1 MDEHGNYKEPAA
13 SQSFLAKVKKTLFAR
28 FNAEKKENTVGDLIL
43 SELENVEAAIKAEK
57 EIFTKERLTER
68 EKGKRL
74 LFLFQ
79 KDLMPGINGMILE
92 SKDKRDALVI
102 NGSSRTAKMVSWA
115 FLILVNT
122 GMLFYILL
130 FALSQDPH
138 RQNAWGQSFALWL
151 VVEVFLVSTVSV
163 LLMQV
168 LIPSLTMK
176 DVGIIKKKLIFNVIS
191 FYKDLAAKKNH
202 GTEEKEGVTVE
213 LKNKVFN
220 SAEYLF
226 ISTRLAH
233 FYSDLRIAKMIL
245 AFQTPWP
252 KQSYHHITDTSKK
265 YDRKFSALQRSLSI
279 VVLFFLTS
287 LISVPISVQDMIIQ
301 CGSTV
306 TIGYTLL
313 FHLKLYQIFPVL
325 IVVPTIFLGIIIH
338 FMIQSNKAK
347 KKVDDSKLM
356 KEIKTMET
364 ERKNAYEATRE
375 DDKNNTKEA
384 TPLEAAIIV
393 SSEHEQEEGTGGLM
407 KHKKRRE
414 SLHKG
419 IKLAQQ
425 IETVLQKV
433 KEKKEQA
440 VDDEN
445 SDTQSDAFL
454 SSNESS
460 SILAKYQKNVD
471 ESYATEEKESN
482 DNSFQAF
489 SPRTAFAYLAQR
501 FAAEV
506 DDSRDS
512 GNYSSSHDEEDED
525 LFNLH
530 LAKSKYSSDNQEDD
544 DEEEDDDISSDDSLL
559 HELKTQASM
568 KLVSLSNTS
577 LASRLLLDQSGFERR
592 RKSYEKPSLIKHT
605 TEEEEDE
612 EEQEVDNDNDL
623 PALNIFNRSTPLSKP
638 SIFQNE
644 GMQRRDNDWSSIT
657 YSQREKE
664 SISDEGKEDHHDQE
678 EEEDID
684 DNLSS
689 IHLPPLQHQNS
700 KNSNG
705 NKVDSQPFIFNNPLR
720 HASYNLQI
728 PKSILPSS
736 KLIQDSNESS
746 SEANEDED
754 RDQNSSSSESTSKKK
769 EKDDHSSE
777 SHSSSEYQSSNHNY
791 SGSQKGSVSSSSND
805 EDEDHDQKSNSS
817 QSTSKKDNNDDQEEN
832 RHSQPFIFN
841 NPLRH
846 ASYNLQ
852 IPKSILPSSKIIQDS
867 SNGSSSEEENEDED
881 QEHDS
886 SSSQSASKKKQ
897 KDDHSSESH
906 SSSEYQT
913 SNHKYSGSQKGSVS
927 SSSNDEDEDDND
939 NNEEEDDDIHS
950 HESFP
955 DQIV

>member
-13 SQSFLAKVKKTLFAR
+13 SQSFVAKAKKYVFAS
-28 FNAEKKENTVGDLIL
+28 FNSEKKENTVGDLIL
-43 SELENVEAAIKAEK
+43 SELENVETAIKAEK

-92 SKDKRDALVI
+92 SKDKRDTLVI

-115 FLILVNT
+115 FLITINA

-202 GTEEKEGVTVE
+202 GTEEKDGDTVE
-213 LKNKVFN
+213 MKDKVFS

-252 KQSYHHITDTSKK
+252 KQSYQHITDTSKK
-265 YDRKFSALQRSLSI
+265 YERKFSALQRSLSI

-325 IVVPTIFLGIIIH
+325 IVVPTIFLGVIIH

-375 DDKNNTKEA
+375 DDKNIMKEA
-384 TPLEAAIIV
+384 SPLEAAIIV

-414 SLHKG
+414 SLQKG

-440 VDDEN
+440 DEDSVNPSDD
-445 SDTQSDAFL
+445 FRL

-460 SILAKYQKNVD
+460 SMEKYQKNVD
-471 ESYATEEKESN
+471 GREEEKKNEEFVTI
-482 DNSFQAF
+482 DKVFPPF
-489 SPRTAFAYLAQR
+489 SPRLAFTYLAQR
-501 FAAEV
+501 FADEV
-506 DDSRDS
+506 EEDHNPGD
-512 GNYSSSHDEEDED
+512 YSLSHDEEDDE

-530 LAKSKYSSDNQEDD
+530 LAKEKDSQNDD
-544 DEEEDDDISSDDSLL
+544 DEEEDDDDMSSDDSLL
-559 HELKTQASM
+559 DELKTQASM

-577 LASRLLLDQSGFERR
+577 LASRLLLDQSGFDRR
-592 RKSYEKPSLIKHT
+592 RKSYEKPSPLKQAAFL
-605 TEEEEDE
+605 EEEEDE
-612 EEQEVDNDNDL
+612 EDENNNNL
-623 PALNIFNRSTPLSKP
+623 PALDIFNRSSPDRKP
-638 SIFQNE
+638 SKYKNLLIEQQE
-644 GMQRRDNDWSSIT
+644 NDWSSIT
-657 YSQREKE
+657 FSRKERNSVSDQQTSEEKE
-664 SISDEGKEDHHDQE
+664 EN
-678 EEEDID
+678 EDID

-689 IHLPPLQHQNS
+689 IHLPPLLKQNS
-700 KNSNG
+700 KNSNDD
-705 NKVDSQPFIFNNPLR
+705 KVESFQSQPFIFNNPLR

-728 PKSILPSS
+728 PKSILSS
-736 KLIQDSNESS
+736 AKVILDSPNESS
-746 SEANEDED
+746 SEEEDRESGDED
-754 RDQNSSSSESTSKKK
+754 HENDSSSFQSTSKKN
-769 EKDDHSSE
+769 EKGGHASE
-777 SHSSSEYQSSNHNY
+777 SSEYRTSTQNY
-791 SGSQKGSVSSSSND
+791 SASQKGSVSSSSND
-805 EDEDHDQKSNSS
+805 EDEEQ
-817 QSTSKKDNNDDQEEN
+817 
-832 RHSQPFIFN
+832 
-841 NPLRH
+841 
-846 ASYNLQ
+846 
-852 IPKSILPSSKIIQDS
+852 
-867 SNGSSSEEENEDED
+867 
-881 QEHDS
+881 
-886 SSSQSASKKKQ
+886 
-897 KDDHSSESH
+897 
-906 SSSEYQT
+906 
-913 SNHKYSGSQKGSVS
+913 
-927 SSSNDEDEDDND
+927 
-939 NNEEEDDDIHS
+939 DDIHS
-950 HESFP
+950 EESFQE
-955 DQIV
+955 QII